1 MNMKT
6 RTLLRQ
12 LRCLPLLA
20 SLCLLSFVAR
30 AQQGI
35 TGRLTDAAGQ
45 PVAQAALILSAPDS
59 TYLESAVSEDD
70 GTFHLL
76 STARPYLLTVQ
87 HLAFQARTIASS
99 LNDLGTIA
107 LEPKAQALEEV
118 VVRAARPTVRIQDG
132 RLSFTPQGLTKS
144 KILTTAFD
152 LLAET
157 PGLKS
162 TDGESIKLVAMDQ
175 TPTLLINGRPS
186 TRDATATLLYVKS
199 LPADRVHRIE
209 VAHTVQP

>member
-1 MNMKT
+1 MNT
-6 RTLLRQ
+6 NSFFRQCALR
-12 LRCLPLLA
+12 LFLAA
-20 SLCLLSFVAR
+20 SLLLTVVAR

-76 STARPYLLTVQ
+76 SAARPYLLSVQ
-87 HLAFQARTIASS
+87 HLAFQTRTIASS

-107 LEPKAQALEEV
+107 LEPKEQALEEV

-162 TDGESIKLVAMDQ
+162 TDGESIKLVAMNQ
-175 TPTLLINGRPS
+175 TPTILINGRPS
-186 TRDATATLLYVKS
+186 TRDASATLLYIKS
-199 LPADRVHRIE
+199 LPADRVLRIE
-209 VAHTVQP
+209 VAHTAPPE